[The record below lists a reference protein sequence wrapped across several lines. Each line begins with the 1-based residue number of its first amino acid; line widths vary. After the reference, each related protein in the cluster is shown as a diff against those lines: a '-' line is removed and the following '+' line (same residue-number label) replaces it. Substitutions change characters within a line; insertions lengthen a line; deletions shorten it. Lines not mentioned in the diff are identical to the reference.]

1 MRSLFLAAAD
11 GLIFCLDGK
20 CGGFSRLRDVDLGL
34 VVLGFVVVAVV
45 LGVVV
50 AAVVVAAM
58 SKNGLLKG
66 GGLGRW
72 ILNLSPPVFCRF
84 PPSMAWISAFSFTVL
99 GLFII

>member
-99 GLFII
+99 GLCII

>member
-45 LGVVV
+45 LGVDV
-50 AAVVVAAM
+50 AAVVVEAM

-72 ILNLSPPVFCRF
+72 ILNLSPPVFWRF

>member
-20 CGGFSRLRDVDLGL
+20 CGGFSRLRNVDLGL

-50 AAVVVAAM
+50 AAVVVEAM

>member
-20 CGGFSRLRDVDLGL
+20 CGGFSRLRVVDLGL

>member
-20 CGGFSRLRDVDLGL
+20 CGGFSRLRNVDLGL

-50 AAVVVAAM
+50 AAVVVEAM

-84 PPSMAWISAFSFTVL
+84 PPSMTWISAFSFTVL

>member
-34 VVLGFVVVAVV
+34 VVLGFVVVAAV

-50 AAVVVAAM
+50 AAVVVEAM

>member
-50 AAVVVAAM
+50 AAVVVEAM

-72 ILNLSPPVFCRF
+72 ILNLSPPVFWRF

>member
-20 CGGFSRLRDVDLGL
+20 CGGFSRLRNVDLGL

-45 LGVVV
+45 FGVVV
-50 AAVVVAAM
+50 AAVVVEAM

-66 GGLGRW
+66 GGLGHW

>member
-34 VVLGFVVVAVV
+34 VVLGFVVVDVV
-45 LGVVV
+45 FGVVV
-50 AAVVVAAM
+50 AAVVVEAM

-84 PPSMAWISAFSFTVL
+84 PPSMAWISAFSFKVL